1 MERASIYVELDTL
14 LDTRLATLFQLDPV
28 KTKHVI
34 REGYFTRLYDEFEG
48 FDTEVFKQAYAQR
61 NLVTLKDA
69 IATQAIDFI
78 NYFTAQTLKAVV
90 TSPFRRQPRLVVNVY
105 PYPLDDTVIPLLIQ
119 GLRAATKRMVDIEVI
134 NQPMEMLTPHVLKT
148 QYVCAVMYA
157 YWEWLE
163 IHALNRNLEK
173 VQCPEITLIG
183 PALVQS
189 KEAVHKLKGIDPFIA
204 VEQYTEPYIKLRL
217 YPAEKFSYDFRKHK
231 RQPSAASSP

>member
-28 KTKHVI
+28 KTEQVI
-34 REGYFTRLYDEFEG
+34 KEGYFTRFYDEFEG
-48 FDTEVFKQAYAQR
+48 FETEVFRQAYAQR
-61 NLVTLKDA
+61 NLKTLKDA
-69 IATQAIDFI
+69 MATQAIDFI

-105 PYPLDDTVIPLLIQ
+105 PYAMDDAVIPVLIQ
-119 GLRAATKRMVDIEVI
+119 GIRAATKRLVDIEVVYL
-134 NQPMEMLTPHVLKT
+134 PMEAITPQLLKT

-163 IHALNRNLEK
+163 IHSLNRNLEK
-173 VQCPEITLIG
+173 VQCPEIALIG
-183 PALVQS
+183 PALLKS
-189 KEAVHKLKGIDPFIA
+189 KEAAQQLKGVDPFVA
-204 VEQYTEPYIKLRL
+204 VEQYTAPYIKLRL

-231 RQPSAASSP
+231 RQPDAAPSP